1 MLASQFER
9 HMAEVETEPNDS
21 ELSRYLA
28 DKREKRTK
36 EFDIL
41 DYWKVSSNKYHVLSR
56 LAKDV
61 LAVPA
66 STVPSES
73 AFSTGGR
80 IIDPLRCSLSTSTVE
95 ALICTQSWLQTSQN
109 KVSAREAA
117 EDIQTYEEIREGIVL
132 YFL

>member
-1 MLASQFER
+1 ME
-9 HMAEVETEPNDS
+9 EVETEPNDS

-95 ALICTQSWLQTSQN
+95 ALICTQSWLQTSQC
-109 KVSAREAA
+109 KVSAREVA
-117 EDIQTYEEIREGIVL
+117 EDIQTYEEIREGEVFVIE
-132 YFL
+132 

>member
-1 MLASQFER
+1 MPHFASCSRNRGSNQYLVHINVDEEDEENPWDMLASQFER
-9 HMAEVETEPNDS
+9 HMEEVETEPNDS

-41 DYWKVSSNKYHVLSR
+41 DYWKVSSNKYPILSL

-66 STVPSES
+66 SAVP
-73 AFSTGGR
+73 
-80 IIDPLRCSLSTSTVE
+80 
-95 ALICTQSWLQTSQN
+95 
-109 KVSAREAA
+109 
-117 EDIQTYEEIREGIVL
+117 
-132 YFL
+132 

>member
-1 MLASQFER
+1 ME
-9 HMAEVETEPNDS
+9 EVETEPNDS

-41 DYWKVSSNKYHVLSR
+41 DYWKVSSNKYPILSL

-66 STVPSES
+66 SAVP
-73 AFSTGGR
+73 
-80 IIDPLRCSLSTSTVE
+80 
-95 ALICTQSWLQTSQN
+95 
-109 KVSAREAA
+109 
-117 EDIQTYEEIREGIVL
+117 
-132 YFL
+132 